1 MESETT
7 GPPASQLATTARR
20 CFTLTL
26 NPDPD
31 YVLEILDDVRDQ
43 IAVDDDVLSETKARR
58 NLVKRVARKFEGALK
73 TFDSGSVAH
82 GTVNK
87 PVSDADGGVVL
98 DRRTYPDLG
107 PDGEDEPPDEIVQ
120 AVADF
125 VIAGVREEYRDA
137 TAEVTKRAIV
147 IRFNAPLDNEQDPS
161 VDLIVALTRAE
172 GDGRWIP
179 NTEAH
184 DWDASDPEA
193 HTELLNGPTKA
204 ARVHRARVI
213 RLAKAAVKQD
223 ETPVVSSFNLE
234 ALALDYVDED
244 DTMAESL
251 RDLFLGAADDLAEG
265 DTPDPAGVSDPIKL
279 PDGIA
284 RDDAVDRLR
293 GFGEAVAEAID
304 NADDADRVR
313 AALAEVFPDYVDAEP
328 SDQRRFADALR
339 VGDKTAIGAALGTG
353 GSSLKR
359 TSAYGEDGATS

>member
-1 MESETT
+1 MTSN
-7 GPPASQLATTARR
+7 S
-20 CFTLTL
+20 
-26 NPDPD
+26 DPD
-31 YVLEILDDVRDQ
+31 YVLQILDDVRDQ
-43 IAVDDDVLSETKARR
+43 IAVDDYDLSETKARR

-107 PDGEDEPPDEIVQ
+107 PDGENEPPDDIVQ

-125 VIAGVREEYRDA
+125 VIAGVREEYPNA
-137 TAEVTKRAIV
+137 TAEVTKRAIM
-147 IRFNAPLDNEQDPS
+147 IRFNTPLDNDQDPS
-161 VDLIVALTRAE
+161 VDLVVALTRVE
-172 GDGRWIP
+172 GKGRWIP
-179 NTEAH
+179 NTEDH

-204 ARVHRARVI
+204 ARIHRARVI

-223 ETPVVSSFNLE
+223 ETPVVSSFNIE
-234 ALALDYVDED
+234 ALALDHVDED
-244 DTMAESL
+244 DTIAESL

-279 PDGIA
+279 PEGIA
-284 RDDAVDRLR
+284 RENAVDRLR
-293 GFGEAVAEAID
+293 RFGEKVAEAID
-304 NADDADRVR
+304 DSDDADRVR
-313 AALAEVFPDYVDAEP
+313 AALAEVFPDYVDAKP
-328 SDQRRFADALR
+328 SDKRRFADALS
-339 VGDKTAIGAALGTG
+339 VGDKAAVGATLGTG

-359 TSAYGEDGATS
+359 TSAYGEDGSAS